1 MDRRSKAY
9 AQQRQPRNVQQ
20 VSNKITMIR
29 ARITLDKDVA
39 TVFAQLLN
47 TSKDTEMSG
56 TIDLS
61 GEAPRDFLPIR
72 LHTAS

>member
-1 MDRRSKAY
+1 
-9 AQQRQPRNVQQ
+9 
-20 VSNKITMIR
+20 MIR